1 MSAFRFKD
9 NVRAVLYPSGY
20 ILTPL
25 RDQGVDVHPLPGSA
39 PSAAVQTLSDLGCA
53 CQLTFVTQMD
63 RESVLIF
70 SPDLLGETNELRQSF
85 NNIKACLARDFG
97 LRTLRP
103 SRHTQQL
110 RTLAGRADDSA
121 AANAPAPPHAH
132 MLHMHTRAPSVLA
145 SQHPTP
151 ITYQQRHIAD
161 DQHDSDSTRSTSGS
175 VSATA
180 SPSRSNSISSTPQP
194 SPLHRGTGLP
204 VIREQR

>member
-1 MSAFRFKD
+1 M
-9 NVRAVLYPSGY
+9 
-20 ILTPL
+20 
-25 RDQGVDVHPLPGSA
+25 HPLPGSA
-39 PSAAVQTLSDLGCA
+39 PSAAVQTVSDLGCA

-85 NNIKACLARDFG
+85 NNIKACLARDYG
-97 LRTLRP
+97 HRTLRP

-110 RTLAGRADDSA
+110 RALAGRADDSA

-151 ITYQQRHIAD
+151 STYHQRHMAAD
-161 DQHDSDSTRSTSGS
+161 DRDQHDADATARAHSGS
-175 VSATA
+175 VSAAATA
-180 SPSRSNSISSTPQP
+180 SPSRSNSVSSTPQP